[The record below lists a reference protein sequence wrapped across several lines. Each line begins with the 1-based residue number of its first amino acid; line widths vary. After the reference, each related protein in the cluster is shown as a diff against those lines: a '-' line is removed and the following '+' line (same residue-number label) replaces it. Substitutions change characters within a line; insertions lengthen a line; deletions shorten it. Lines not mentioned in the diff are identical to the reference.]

1 MTTITATA
9 TTPTAITV
17 TATTPVTISV
27 AVLSTAI
34 IPAAKVLATGQTT
47 SYAAN
52 DDGDLEKGIPHSYT
66 VLTTGQYAGTTNIT
80 LNGKTEAHSN
90 ECVLDEATG
99 LMWSRKTSLT
109 VGPNSNGTLPWT
121 VNGSGEGIYEY
132 AAAANAASLAGYTDW
147 RVPNIFSLFLLS
159 DLEAPTGHPDAT
171 AFPTFINQVWSSS
184 TVPNNTASAY
194 NVAFTT
200 GIPQQVPKTNTY
212 VVRLLRGPTS

>member
-66 VLTTGQYAGTTNIT
+66 VLTTGQYSGTTNIT
-80 LNGKTEAHSN
+80 INAKTNAHSN
-90 ECVLDEATG
+90 ECVFDAATG
-99 LMWSRKTSLT
+99 LMWSRNVSGS
-109 VGPNSNGTLPWT
+109 VGPTSNGLLPWT
-121 VNGSGEGIYEY
+121 VNAGGEGIFEY
-132 AAAANAASLAGYTDW
+132 AAAANSASLAGYTDW
-147 RVPNIFSLFLLS
+147 RIPNAFEAYSLAKI
-159 DLEAPTGHPDAT
+159 EAGGVDTT
-171 AFPTFINQVWSSS
+171 AFPSWVSMIWTS
-184 TVPNNTASAY
+184 TTRPVTTTQALSTIYAQGTLITGNLKTVTL
-194 NVAFTT
+194 NVAL
-200 GIPQQVPKTNTY
+200 V
-212 VVRLLRGPTS
+212 RGPV

>member
-80 LNGKTEAHSN
+80 MATKTDAHSN

-99 LMWSRKTSLT
+99 LMWSRTVSAS
-109 VGPNSNGTLPWT
+109 VGPTSNGLLPWT
-121 VNGSGEGIYEY
+121 TNGSGEGIFTY
-132 AAAANAASLAGYTDW
+132 ATAANAASLAGYTDW
-147 RVPNIFSLFLLS
+147 RVPNINELASLCDYTNGINAVAFPVWDKANSYWTTTTRLATSTQAHFVIFSLP
-159 DLEAPTGHPDAT
+159 A
-171 AFPTFINQVWSSS
+171 I
-184 TVPNNTASAY
+184 
-194 NVAFTT
+194 TT
-200 GIPQQVPKTNTY
+200 GSLKTVTY
-212 VVRLLRGPTS
+212 LTALVRGPV

>member
-90 ECVLDEATG
+90 ACVLDNATG
-99 LMWSRKTSLT
+99 LMWSRSTSLT

-147 RVPNIFSLFLLS
+147 RIPNVFSLFTLS
-159 DLEAPTGHPDAT
+159 DMEATSGHPDAT
-171 AFPTFINQVWSSS
+171 AFPTLINQIWTSS
-184 TVPNNTASAY
+184 TVPNTAANAY

-200 GIPQQVPKTNTY
+200 GIPQQMVKTNQY
-212 VVRLLRGPTS
+212 VVRLVRGPTS